1 MWRLLNDQQIVSL
14 TASLPD
20 EKGLDL
26 LKNQLSVGS
35 LSDADE
41 FSSDEI
47 YWFVFNASNIQNS
60 DATGSE
66 RFPDEL
72 LLPKSENSI
81 IPSEMIDF
89 LVEFYEVTYESLN
102 FRKLFIETQDDSDS
116 IIVLNRA
123 HQYGRCRIG
132 SEYFGS
138 DMSSRHIN
146 SSFVLALFEN
156 QDRSFNLYSGQV
168 QYFFKHSI
176 NLPSRGLVEH
186 KLAYIR

>member
-1 MWRLLNDQQIVSL
+1 M
-14 TASLPD
+14 
-20 EKGLDL
+20 
-26 LKNQLSVGS
+26 
-35 LSDADE
+35 
-41 FSSDEI
+41 

-60 DATGSE
+60 DATESE
-66 RFPDEL
+66 WFPDKL
-72 LLPKSENSI
+72 LLPKRENSI
-81 IPSEMIDF
+81 ILSKIVNF

-102 FRKLFIETQDDSDS
+102 FRKLFAETQDDSAS
-116 IIVLNRA
+116 IIVPNRA

-138 DMSSRHIN
+138 DMSSRYVN

-156 QDRSFNLYSGQV
+156 QDGSFNLYPEQV